1 MAQSSRER
9 ETEGI
14 KETVLIPTIVYAAR
28 VKDREL
34 LERSSSGGA
43 FTAISDYFLEDGNA
57 VVCAI
62 YNYELHQTEFCLVT
76 DKKAREQALGSKYM
90 QSNPGIIY
98 KTTLQWLK
106 DKPDKMLLFV
116 GMGCQADGFR
126 KFAETMRIRDRVIVV
141 DIICHGTPSPKLW
154 REYAN
159 VLENKHNGK
168 IKYLTFKDKRNGW
181 NHPTA
186 VAQINGVEISLRE
199 YVKIFY
205 NKCALRPSCHEC
217 PYATTERKTD
227 ITIGDF
233 WHIEK
238 TIPDFYDPQGTS
250 VFLIHTEQG
259 LELFDRIKDNLEYC
273 ISNTEEC
280 WQINLE
286 RPTEKSPMREQFWS
300 DYQAK
305 GIEFIMKKYGN
316 DSLHK
321 KVKNK
326 LKRMFGGGCLTDIY
340 GTDTEFSETG
350 YETYFIAMPDLYG
363 RTA

>member
-1 MAQSSRER
+1 ME
-9 ETEGI
+9 EDI
-14 KETVLIPTIVYAAR
+14 LIPTTVYAAR

-43 FTAISDYFLEDGNA
+43 FTAISDYFLENGNA

-62 YNYELHQTEFCLVT
+62 YNYDSNRTEFFLVT
-76 DKKAREQALGSKYM
+76 DKKTRDQALGSKYM
-90 QSNPGIIY
+90 QSNPGNIY
-98 KTTLQWLK
+98 KSALKWLK
-106 DKPDKMLLFV
+106 NNPDKMLLFV

-126 KFAETMRIRDRVIVV
+126 KFAEVNHIRERVIVV
-141 DIICHGTPSPKLW
+141 DIICHGSSSPKLW

-159 VLENKHNGK
+159 VLEKKYSGK

-186 VAQINGVEISLRE
+186 MVKINGKEILIKE

-217 PYATTERKTD
+217 PYATTERQTD

-238 TIPDFYDPQGTS
+238 TIPDFYDTEGTS
-250 VFLIHTEQG
+250 VFLIHTKRG
-259 LELFDRIKDNLEYC
+259 LELFHNIKGTLDFYN
-273 ISNTEEC
+273 SNADEC
-280 WQINLE
+280 WQNSLE
-286 RPTEKSPMREQFWS
+286 KPTEKSPMREQFWLE
-300 DYQAK
+300 YQAK

-316 DSLHK
+316 DSLQK
-321 KVKNK
+321 K
-326 LKRMFGGGCLTDIY
+326 
-340 GTDTEFSETG
+340 
-350 YETYFIAMPDLYG
+350 
-363 RTA
+363 

>member
-1 MAQSSRER
+1 M
-9 ETEGI
+9 
-14 KETVLIPTIVYAAR
+14 KEDTLIPTTVYAAR

-43 FTAISDYFLEDGNA
+43 FTAISDAFLESGNA

-62 YNYELHQTEFCLVT
+62 YNYDSNQTEFCLIT
-76 DKKAREQALGSKYM
+76 DKKARDQASGSKYM
-90 QSNPGIIY
+90 QSVSGNIY
-98 KTTLQWLK
+98 RTALQWLNDNPEK
-106 DKPDKMLLFV
+106 KLLFV

-126 KFAETMRIRDRVIVV
+126 KFAETMRIRNRVIIV
-141 DIICHGTPSPKLW
+141 DLICHGSPSPKLW
-154 REYAN
+154 REYVYA
-159 VLENKHNGK
+159 LENKHNGE

-186 VAQINGVEISLRE
+186 VAQINGEEISLRE

-250 VFLIHTEQG
+250 LFLIHTERG
-259 LELFDRIKDNLEYC
+259 LELFEDIKGKIEY
-273 ISNTEEC
+273 ISSNTEEC

-286 RPTEKSPMREQFWS
+286 RPTEKSQMREQFWL

-316 DSLHK
+316 DSLRK

-326 LKRMFGGGCLTDIY
+326 LKHIFGGGVLR
-340 GTDTEFSETG
+340 S
-350 YETYFIAMPDLYG
+350 
-363 RTA
+363 